1 MGRPYELSMF
11 LDWWYES
18 WLGAI
23 LERRKKRR
31 KRPCILHDLLK
42 NMRAKPRCSRGFAV
56 GNNEKDL

>member
-1 MGRPYELSMF
+1 MF